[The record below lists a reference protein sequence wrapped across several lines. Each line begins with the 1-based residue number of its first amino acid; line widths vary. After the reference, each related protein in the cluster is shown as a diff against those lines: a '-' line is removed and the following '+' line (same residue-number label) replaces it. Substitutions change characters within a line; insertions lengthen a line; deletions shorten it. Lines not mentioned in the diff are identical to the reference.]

1 MLGKLLMYFDEAR
14 ASFSEREAIAEE

>member
-14 ASFSEREAIAEE
+14 ASFGEREAIAEE